1 MLKNLNTESVS
12 CLTNAVTRCVI
23 FPQHKKS
30 DWSWKN
36 AESSKGGCLRW
47 RGISSGRGLLR
58 KAYLYEVPSWS
69 LLVQDRSHEIWH
81 RAEVCGEGVARLR
94 GVGGG
99 AMSLDQALSGDL
111 LGLRDMRHRR
121 RLTVG
126 QLGKAVG
133 CSGAHISQIERGV
146 RRPSLVIFVALA
158 KVLECS
164 LTDLVNENGR

>member
-1 MLKNLNTESVS
+1 M
-12 CLTNAVTRCVI
+12 
-23 FPQHKKS
+23 
-30 DWSWKN
+30 
-36 AESSKGGCLRW
+36 
-47 RGISSGRGLLR
+47 
-58 KAYLYEVPSWS
+58 PSWAV
-69 LLVQDRSHEIWH
+69 LVSNRSDEIWH

-146 RRPSLVIFVALA
+146 RRPSLVIFVSLA

-164 LTDLVNENGR
+164 LADLVRHDS

>member
-1 MLKNLNTESVS
+1 MRQANV
-12 CLTNAVTRCVI
+12 
-23 FPQHKKS
+23 
-30 DWSWKN
+30 
-36 AESSKGGCLRW
+36 
-47 RGISSGRGLLR
+47 
-58 KAYLYEVPSWS
+58 YEVSTWS
-69 LLVQDRSHEIWH
+69 LLVSNRSDEIWH
-81 RAEVCGEGVARLR
+81 CAKVCGEGVARLR

-164 LTDLVNENGR
+164 LTDLVNEKGR